1 MGTLPEVA
9 TGGLDPETFASEVD
23 RFREAV
29 ANPEQTPKELERA
42 FRSIVTHAA
51 LLDPRAAG
59 FADAGMSLKAA
70 LCAWLDVAPLAAPH
84 QRSGDGH

>member
-1 MGTLPEVA
+1 MGTLPEAA

-29 ANPEQTPKELERA
+29 ANTEQTPEELERA
-42 FRSIVTHAA
+42 YRRIVTHAA
-51 LLDPRAAG
+51 LLDPGADG

-70 LCAWLDVAPLAAPH
+70 LCAWLDAAPLRPPAK
-84 QRSGDGH
+84 RGRDGH